1 MTFKDLALAPEIQ
14 QALDAL
20 GFTTP
25 TEIQQRAIPLLLA
38 PEKIDLH
45 GQAQT
50 GTGKTLA
57 FGIPLLQKIDKNKR
71 TVQGLIVAPTRE
83 LVTQIT
89 ESLRKAARFTNIV
102 IEPVYGGVSMTDQI
116 SAIRRGAQIIVG
128 TPGRLNDHIRRK
140 TLSLKEL
147 QILVLDEADIML
159 DMGFKEE
166 VDIILEH
173 CPKNRQIWLFSA
185 TVKPGI
191 NDIMKHHM
199 KNTVSVRTA
208 STGTTASSQTKQF
221 YCIVQQKYR
230 VEALCRFIDNTPE
243 FYGFIFCPTKIL
255 TSEVAERLMR
265 RGYHA
270 NSLHGDL
277 SQVQRNRI
285 IKKFKDKEFPIL
297 VATDVAARGI
307 DVADITHV
315 INYSLPEDLESYVH
329 RIGRTGRAG
338 KTGTAITF
346 INPHDRRRI
355 QMLERKFKM
364 TIQPI
369 EVPSTQ
375 SIAQRKMQEA
385 VDYIKTLTS
394 KDKASSPYHDQ
405 LQSMVDAYPAEEIK
419 LALVAVLYE
428 KFIKHLTKEGDIPSA
443 PTGEMAQQDNL
454 AELFVGMGLDDNI
467 QKTDIIDFLVA
478 TNKIKKDQIH
488 RIKLLRGH
496 SFVVVPADL
505 TDSLIEAVQSMPD
518 ANQRRIR
525 ISLTGEPVEQREGGH
540 GHRPRREGGRRDR
553 DEGGRNRRFGGRS
566 RSFSRH

>member
-25 TEIQQRAIPLLLA
+25 TEIQQRAIPLLLT

-71 TVQGLIVAPTRE
+71 AVQGLIVAPTRE

-89 ESLRKAARFTNIV
+89 ESLRKTARFTNII

-116 SAIRRGAQIIVG
+116 NALRRGAQIVVG

-140 TLSLKEL
+140 TLSLKDL

-159 DMGFKEE
+159 EMGFKEE
-166 VDIILEH
+166 VDIILENS
-173 CPKNRQIWLFSA
+173 PKNRQIWLFSA
-185 TVKPGI
+185 TVKSGI

-199 KNTVSVRTA
+199 KNPVSVRT
-208 STGTTASSQTKQF
+208 SGTGTTTSAQTKQY
-221 YCIVQQKYR
+221 YCVIQQKYR

-255 TSEVAERLMR
+255 TSEVAERLMH

-270 NSLHGDL
+270 NALHGDL

-285 IKKFKDKEFPIL
+285 IKKFKEKDFSIL

-346 INPHDRRRI
+346 INPADRRRI
-355 QMLERKFKM
+355 TMLERKFK
-364 TIQPI
+364 TNIQPL

-375 SIAQRKMQEA
+375 DIAHRKMQEA
-385 VDYIKTLTS
+385 VSYIKTLIDKDNS
-394 KDKASSPYHDQ
+394 KSTYHEQ
-405 LQSMVDAYPAEEIK
+405 LQAMIDAYPAQEIK

-428 KFIKHLTKEGDIPSA
+428 KFIKHLTKEGDIPST
-443 PTGEMAQQDNL
+443 PVTELAQQDNL
-454 AELFVGMGLDDNI
+454 AELFVGIGLDDNA
-467 QKTDIIDFLVA
+467 QKTDIINLLVA
-478 TNKIKKDQIH
+478 TNKIKKEQIN

-505 TDSLIEAVQSMPD
+505 ADSIIEAVQSMPD
-518 ANQRRIR
+518 VNNKRIR
-525 ISLTGEPVEQREGGH
+525 ISMTGEAVEPRGGGH
-540 GHRPRREGGRRDR
+540 GGGYRGRREGGRRD
-553 DEGGRNRRFGGRS
+553 EGGRHRRFGGRS
-566 RSFSRH
+566 RSFSR